1 MTQRAS
7 DTLSQRWGSSTS
19 TRRPGNSRG
28 RSNWGE
34 REKLLEKIVSVDEK
48 VVGRIIGSRGSNIR
62 AMEQQISSREGG
74 ICRIQSVRSV
84 TGATFLIKGSHARIL
99 EVAEQWLLKY
109 QEQHKTEQQHIYQLQ
124 RYEQQ
129 EKEETEKLRLSKIAP
144 DMNAT
149 NFPSI
154 SNKPSNP
161 SQETPNNQP
170 NNQPKKWG
178 DCGSLKN
185 AVQGLTLAQKKKR
198 RDPPQKNW
206 YPDSMVLLPLEKP
219 VSFYD
224 N

>member
-1 MTQRAS
+1 MSQKAS

-28 RSNWGE
+28 SSNWGE
-34 REKLLEKIVSVDEK
+34 RKKLLEKIVSVDEN
-48 VVGRIIGSRGSNIR
+48 VVGRIIGTRGSNIR
-62 AMEQQISSREGG
+62 AMEEQISSREGG
-74 ICRIQSVRSV
+74 ICRIQSVRSIK
-84 TGATFLIKGSHARIL
+84 GGSFLIKGSHARIL

-109 QEQHKTEQQHIYQLQ
+109 QEQQKTEHQHTYQLQ

-129 EKEETEKLRLSKIAP
+129 EKEEAEKLRLSKIAP
-144 DMNAT
+144 DMNGT

-154 SNKPSNP
+154 SNKPSNM
-161 SQETPNNQP
+161 SIETSND
-170 NNQPKKWG
+170 QPKKWG

-185 AVQGLTLAQKKKR
+185 AVHGLTHAEKKKR
-198 RDPPQKNW
+198 RTVPQKNW